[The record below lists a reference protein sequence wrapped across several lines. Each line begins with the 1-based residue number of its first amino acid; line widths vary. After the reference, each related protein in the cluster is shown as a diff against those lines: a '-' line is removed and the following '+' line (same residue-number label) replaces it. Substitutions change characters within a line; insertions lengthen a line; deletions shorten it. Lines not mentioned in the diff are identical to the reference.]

1 MGEVCLCDTD
11 RYGIGIDSTKKEA
24 EIVAVGEKIIKSVL
38 IVLDPTTEIQ
48 EIMRNG

>member
-1 MGEVCLCDTD
+1 LLQTD
-11 RYGIGIDSTKKEA
+11 RCEIAIDSTKKEA